1 MRSSVY
7 AAVRPSV
14 RRCNNNRFLVGLW
27 TTVFWLSYPPLRPYG
42 ISPFRSG
49 RWTDPPLPLHHRF
62 LLHHALSLSL
72 FLFLFLSG
80 LRLAANWCPSPSHSE
95 AWGPNED
102 VSSRPGPRAQSCL
115 RPHSV
120 LVALMPR
127 PHCAVWPLGT
137 GRSRK
142 TLA

>member
-14 RRCNNNRFLVGLW
+14 RPSVQQQQIPGGSLDDGLLTFLSPLW
-27 TTVFWLSYPPLRPYG
+27 PYG

-49 RWTDPPLPLHHRF
+49 RWTDPSLVLYLPLPLHHRF
-62 LLHHALSLSL
+62 LLPRSLSL
-72 FLFLFLSG
+72 VSVSPPTIL
-80 LRLAANWCPSPSHSE
+80 SPSHSE

-102 VSSRPGPRAQSCL
+102 VSSRPAPRARSCL
-115 RPHSV
+115 RPLSV
-120 LVALMPR
+120 LVTLMPR
-127 PHCAVWPLGT
+127 PPCAVWPLGT